1 MPNEQNLRPFTSD
14 QSHDEAVKNGKKGGI
29 ASGEARRKAKLLKD
43 LLAEEFEKPIKVNDV
58 EITKKELAALRLVR
72 VINDPETSN
81 KDFLRALEFAR
92 DTIGEK
98 PIEKVMIAEVD
109 PETVDMVEKMVLDYD
124 KRTSN

>member
-29 ASGEARRKAKLLKD
+29 ASGEARRKARLLKD
-43 LLAEEFEKPIKVNDV
+43 LLADEFEKPIKVNDV

-72 VINDPETSN
+72 VINDPDTSN

-124 KRTSN
+124 KRTSD

>member
-14 QSHDEAVKNGKKGGI
+14 QSHDKAVKNGKKGGI

-43 LLAEEFEKPIKVNDV
+43 LLADEFDKPIKVNDV

-72 VINDPETSN
+72 VINDPDTSN

-124 KRTSN
+124 KRTSD